1 MSLKQS
7 ADSYGAHMTHLN
19 KISLAVLSTLAGV
32 APIVG
37 SAEEQKEGFVEGST
51 LNVLSRTFYMNRDS
65 RKGQSSPTGN
75 GYPRL
80 LRRGSLANLNQASP
94 RVHSVSGSMRLPLWV

>member
-1 MSLKQS
+1 
-7 ADSYGAHMTHLN
+7 MTHLK
-19 KISLAVLSTLAGV
+19 KISLAILSTLAGV

-75 GYPRL
+75 GY
-80 LRRGSLANLNQASP
+80 SEASAQ
-94 RVHSVSGSMRLPLWV
+94 GF